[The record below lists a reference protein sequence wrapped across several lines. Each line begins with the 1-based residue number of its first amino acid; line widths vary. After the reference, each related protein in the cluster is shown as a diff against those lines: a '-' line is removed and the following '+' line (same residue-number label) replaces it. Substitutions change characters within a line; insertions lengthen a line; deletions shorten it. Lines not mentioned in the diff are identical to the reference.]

1 MVFSVYKIQKK
12 GIVFKIF
19 EGSAQMSPL
28 LPKDRYKEGSIL
40 GHANGRVILLE
51 SEELGL
57 FCALI
62 SFTVPKY
69 WSFRSHLSENTVTS

>member
-12 GIVFKIF
+12 DRIFKVF

-28 LPKDRYKEGSIL
+28 LPKDRYRKRGNHL
-40 GHANGRVILLE
+40 RNANWGVILLE

-62 SFTVPKY
+62 S
-69 WSFRSHLSENTVTS
+69 SQCLNTGVLEAT